1 MKDVIRETLAFKELT
16 EEEKQKRGILGR
28 LYGPIADTVRP
39 TRNGRGYTDELWSN
53 VFEKNEIIQEMFDNG
68 GIFGELDHPT
78 DRDELC
84 SEKIAICM
92 PEKPKKDKD
101 GHLIG
106 YFDILDTPCGRIAYQ
121 LAKYGYKLGISSRG
135 NGDVLADDTVDPET
149 YDFKCFDLVIVPSVK
164 DARLTMTEGLDGKM
178 LNIKTALK
186 ESLDSATADERKVME
201 ETLKDL
207 NIKLD
212 ESIDENRGDIVGEG
226 TTVTVTNEST
236 EASNVG
242 TNELVKGLQ
251 EILKEK
257 LGLEA
262 QVQSLQSE
270 LAVSNTKVDKLNEEL
285 GNYKSTTVRLS
296 NIAKGQKDLLDKIS
310 KLEEALKVKEKTITS
325 QQEEIQRLTESKESE
340 TSKTTTLNE
349 SLNTKDSEIER
360 LNESLKEVQEEY
372 EDKLSKVN
380 EELENE
386 KQTNTSKLNA
396 LQEKLTKSTRL
407 CEDYKSLAQKAVNKY
422 IDQKALMIGVDSN
435 EIKNKL
441 PVKYTLTDIDRV
453 CESLQQHVLNM
464 NKLPFS
470 VNRKVNRVTVTEST
484 NESLKPENPLVDD
497 EVDEL
502 TLKLANSV
510 MRKSN

>member
-1 MKDVIRETLAFKELT
+1 MKDVIKETLAFKELT

-39 TRNGRGYTDELWSN
+39 TRNGRGYTDELWTN

-164 DARLTMTEGLDGKM
+164 DARLTMTEGLDEKM

-186 ESLDSATADERKVME
+186 ESLDSASADERKVME

-207 NIKLD
+207 NINLN
-212 ESIDENRGDIVGEG
+212 ESIDENRGDKLGEG
-226 TTVTVTNEST
+226 TDKPITENK

-242 TNELVKGLQ
+242 SDQLVKGLQ

-257 LGLEA
+257 LELEA
-262 QVQSLQSE
+262 RIQSLQSE
-270 LAVSNTKVDKLNEEL
+270 LAVSNTKVEKLNEEL
-285 GNYKSTTVRLS
+285 GNYKATTVRLS
-296 NIAKGQKDLLDKIS
+296 NIAKGQKDLIEKIS
-310 KLEEALKVKEKTITS
+310 KLEEALNVKEKTLKS
-325 QQEEIQRLTESKESE
+325 KEEEIQRLTESKESE
-340 TSKTTTLNE
+340 TSKASSLNE
-349 SLNTKDSEIER
+349 SLNTKESEIAR
-360 LNESLKEVQEEY
+360 LNESLNTTKEEY
-372 EDKLSKVN
+372 EAKLSKVN

-396 LQEKLTKSTRL
+396 LQESLTKSTKL
-407 CEDYKSLAQKAVNKY
+407 CEEYKGLAQKAVNKY
-422 IDQKALMIGVDSN
+422 IDQKALMIGVEAN

-441 PVKYTLTDIDRV
+441 PTKYTLTDIDRV

-464 NKLPFS
+464 NRLPFS
-470 VNRKVNRVTVTEST
+470 IDRKVNRVTVTEST
-484 NESLKPENPLVDD
+484 NESLKPENPLIDD

-502 TLKLANSV
+502 TLRLADSV